1 MQCTRIWFV
10 LGPVTRILA
19 GMDND
24 MPRTFGT
31 SLRSFMRDKQAAVA
45 QHWLELWEQRLGAA
59 PEWKPETISS
69 HLSRALND
77 KGLTFFSCD
86 AARLEVLF
94 DAAVVPEAE
103 RPELRRLAVQA
114 AREPAP
120 RLVVDMSSWP
130 DGRDATDVLCRQ
142 LDEQVLAGQKLAPV
156 ALVLTAR
163 QFDWLPRSFD
173 DRVETHRVQ
182 DADEGAAKAREL
194 AGETALVL
202 APWQHEPL
210 ERWLAAHFDGKA
222 LALAP
227 AGALAAFA
235 ADDRLPGAPEVVY
248 PLADITAPSDTK
260 FKVQELTPTVRR
272 HWIVALA
279 DEAALA
285 PLLPGTAAFKT
296 PGDRLAFA
304 QQLGAQATSLASERL
319 AHELAQLT
327 AAVAASTGLTVE
339 TLDEGTHRQR
349 LVRAGQ
355 RPAAPAVWR
364 VGDEI
369 HLLGVTP
376 PHSHPRYVVHTPSP
390 PEPAISRLLAHLE
403 GWTEDDYDADPSLLH
418 AVAEL
423 AGDGPREVLLH
434 ARATIL
440 WNELSPEPDPA
451 AAVKD
456 WESAL
461 RELFAVPV
469 PTTSRKSLPRPASRF
484 VV

>member
-1 MQCTRIWFV
+1 M
-10 LGPVTRILA
+10 
-19 GMDND
+19 
-24 MPRTFGT
+24 
-31 SLRSFMRDKQAAVA
+31 
-45 QHWLELWEQRLGAA
+45 
-59 PEWKPETISS
+59 
-69 HLSRALND
+69 
-77 KGLTFFSCD
+77 
-86 AARLEVLF
+86 
-94 DAAVVPEAE
+94 
-103 RPELRRLAVQA
+103 
-114 AREPAP
+114 
-120 RLVVDMSSWP
+120 
-130 DGRDATDVLCRQ
+130 
-142 LDEQVLAGQKLAPV
+142 
-156 ALVLTAR
+156 
-163 QFDWLPRSFD
+163 
-173 DRVETHRVQ
+173 
-182 DADEGAAKAREL
+182 
-194 AGETALVL
+194 
-202 APWQHEPL
+202 
-210 ERWLAAHFDGKA
+210 
-222 LALAP
+222 
-227 AGALAAFA
+227 
-235 ADDRLPGAPEVVY
+235 Y

-285 PLLPGTAAFKT
+285 TLLPGTAAFKT

-339 TLDEGTHRQR
+339 TLDEGTHHQR

-376 PHSHPRYVVHTPSP
+376 PHPHPRYVVHKLSP

-423 AGDGPREVLLH
+423 AGDGLREVLLH

-440 WNELSPEPDPA
+440 WNKLSPEPKPA

-461 RELFAVPV
+461 RELFAADP
-469 PTTSRKSLPRPASRF
+469 PAARTGTSR
-484 VV
+484 